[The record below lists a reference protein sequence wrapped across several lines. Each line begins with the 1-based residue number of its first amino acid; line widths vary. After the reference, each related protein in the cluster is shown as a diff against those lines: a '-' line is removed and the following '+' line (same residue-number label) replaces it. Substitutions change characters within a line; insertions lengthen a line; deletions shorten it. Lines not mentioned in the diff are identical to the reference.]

1 MVSTWAR
8 VRPDLPPHCF
18 LQRVECNAGSSTRH
32 PTRASISQAQVI
44 NPRSLEL
51 LQKTGVSDAV
61 LHNAHSIHR
70 VVFYEDWRPLAE
82 LEFGHAHPDFPMAVL
97 PQAGTEALLS
107 EALRTHGVVPERG
120 TALGSFEQD
129 DGGVN
134 AILIS
139 SDGSES
145 FHTPL
150 MFAADGAHSGVR
162 EALGVTLEGSSFR
175 ES

>member
-1 MVSTWAR
+1 
-8 VRPDLPPHCF
+8 
-18 LQRVECNAGSSTRH
+18 VECNAGSSTRH